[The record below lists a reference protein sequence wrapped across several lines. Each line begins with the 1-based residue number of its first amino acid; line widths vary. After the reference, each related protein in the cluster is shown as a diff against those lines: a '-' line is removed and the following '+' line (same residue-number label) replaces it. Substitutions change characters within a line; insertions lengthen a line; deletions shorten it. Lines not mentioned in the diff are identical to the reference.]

1 VDAMDAEVC
10 RDDAGRIVFTSR
22 GSLVNGLVRSAPVV
36 MVLVLGQDGL
46 QVLPAQDQ
54 YPVQ

>member
-1 VDAMDAEVC
+1 MDAEVC